1 MRRIIR
7 IFIFVIILVTSFQ
20 VNAQRVGL
28 VMSGGGAKG
37 MAHIG
42 VIKAL
47 EENNIPIDYITGTS
61 IGAVIGS
68 LYAMGY
74 TTDEMIA
81 LFKSQDFYNWYTGHI
96 DERYTYYYKQYDD
109 KADMLKLGIR
119 QEDSILSIVLPTNL
133 IASPPMDL
141 AFLQIFAQY
150 SAVADYD
157 FDNLFVPFRCMATD
171 VYNNKSV
178 VLGEGDLGLAVR
190 ASMTFPFYF
199 KPVSIDGDLLFDGGI
214 INNFP
219 EDVMRETFDPEMIIG
234 SKVASNIKK
243 PHEDDLLQQIE
254 NIILTSNTKYEIKPE
269 DGILIAN
276 EFEDVRL
283 LDFSKI
289 DALVSKGY
297 NSTMELMDSI
307 KERVPRRISRDSFQR
322 ARKAFKETLPEMLID
337 NIYIEGVNIQQKR
350 YVRKSLKQ
358 NKRLL
363 SLEQFEK
370 AYFRLI
376 ADNQIESAM
385 PIAKYNKQ
393 TGFFDLHLKV
403 KQEKPYHLRFGANVA
418 SNSINQA
425 FFGVDYKLLGN
436 QAWYLHANMH
446 FGRLYTSFQGLTRI
460 DFPGKLPFYVKGSM
474 TSNRWDFFKTNP
486 SRFFVDM
493 SPAYLIQN
501 DNNLRVDIGFPV
513 GSTATIEAG
522 GAYGRLKDEYY
533 QTNHFLQTDT
543 ADITRFDMLTA
554 HVKFERNTLNRK
566 LYPNRGV
573 YDMVDTRYI
582 RGKEKNNPGTTSA
595 EEEDYGYQHAYGM
608 LKLQHSRYFN
618 ISEYYTIGAQL
629 DVVASNQSFYR
640 NYISTLLSASAFTPT
655 PHSKTLFMKNFRA
668 HNFAAVGF
676 QNIFTFTNDFNL
688 RLEGYAFAPLRD
700 IVQEENQPQIF
711 TPAYTDYFPDIR
723 FMANAN
729 LLYHTPVGPVSF
741 SVNYYEEERTRWFF
755 MFHFGYIL
763 FNDRVTD

>member
-1 MRRIIR
+1 MLCL
-7 IFIFVIILVTSFQ
+7 FTMQ

-74 TTDEMIA
+74 APQDMIT
-81 LFKSQDFYNWYTGHI
+81 LFKSKDFYKWYTGYI
-96 DERYTYYYKQYDD
+96 DEKYTFYYKEYDD
-109 KADMLKLGIR
+109 KPDMFRLGIK
-119 QEDSILSIVLPTNL
+119 QQDSIISIVLPTNL
-133 IASPPMDL
+133 ITSLPMDI
-141 AFLQIFAQY
+141 AFFQLYTQY

-178 VLGEGDLGLAVR
+178 VLGAGDLGLAVR

-199 KPVSIDGDLLFDGGI
+199 KPVSIDGNLLFDGGI

-219 EDVMRETFDPEMIIG
+219 VDVMIEDFNPDMIIG

-243 PHEDDLLQQIE
+243 PHEDNLLQQIE
-254 NIILTSNTKYEIKPE
+254 NMILTANTKYEVNPGH
-269 DGILIAN
+269 GILISN
-276 EFEDVRL
+276 EFEDVGL
-283 LDFSKI
+283 LDFERI
-289 DALVSKGY
+289 DELVSKGY
-297 NSTMELMDSI
+297 SSTMKLMDSI
-307 KERVPRRISRDSFQR
+307 KSRVSTRISRDSLQK
-322 ARKAFKETLPEMLID
+322 AREKFKYKLPELIID

-363 SLEQFEK
+363 TFDQFEK
-370 AYFRLI
+370 AYYRLI

-403 KQEKPYHLRFGANVA
+403 KQETPYHLRFGANVA

-436 QAWYLHANMH
+436 RAWYLHANMH

-460 DFPGKLPFYVKGSM
+460 DFPGKIPFFIKGGM
-474 TSNRWDFFKTNP
+474 TSNRWDYFKTNP
-486 SRFFVDM
+486 SRFFVDL
-493 SPAYLIQN
+493 SPAYLIKN
-501 DNNLRVDIGFPV
+501 DNNARFDIGFPV
-513 GSTATIEAG
+513 GSTAKIEAG

-543 ADITRFDMLTA
+543 ADITRVDMLTA
-554 HVKFERNTLNRK
+554 HIKYEYNTLNHK
-566 LYPNRGV
+566 LYSNSGA
-573 YDMVDTRYI
+573 YDMIDARYI
-582 RGKEKNNPGTTSA
+582 RGKERNNPGTTSA
-595 EEEDYGYQHAYGM
+595 EEEDYGFQHAYGM
-608 LKLQHSRYFN
+608 VKLQHRRHFAMGN
-618 ISEYYTIGAQL
+618 YYSLGTHF

-640 NYISTLLSASAFTPT
+640 NYISTLLSVSAFTPT
-655 PHSKTLFMKNFRA
+655 PHSKTLFLKNFRA
-668 HNFAAVGF
+668 HNFAAAGL
-676 QNIFTFTNDFNL
+676 QNIFLLTKDFNL

-700 IVQEENQPQIF
+700 IVQEENQPQVF
-711 TPAYTDYFPDIR
+711 TPAYTDFFPDIR

-729 LLYHTPVGPVSF
+729 LLYHTPIGPVSF
-741 SVNYYEEERTRWFF
+741 SVNYYEEERTKWFF

-763 FNDRVTD
+763 FNDRVLD

>member
-1 MRRIIR
+1 M
-7 IFIFVIILVTSFQ
+7 Q

-61 IGAVIGS
+61 IGAIVGS

-74 TTDEMIA
+74 TTDEMIT
-81 LFKSQDFYNWYTGHI
+81 LFKSKDFYNWYTGHI
-96 DERYTYYYKQYDD
+96 DERYRYYYKQYDD

-119 QEDSILSIVLPTNL
+119 QEDSTLSIVLPTNI
-133 IASPPMDL
+133 IASSSMDI

-178 VLGEGDLGLAVR
+178 VLGKGDLGLAVR
-190 ASMTFPFYF
+190 ASMTVPFYF

-254 NIILTSNTKYEIKPE
+254 NMILTSNTKYEINPE

-276 EFEDVRL
+276 EFEDVGL

-289 DALVSKGY
+289 DALVNTGY

-307 KERVPRRISRDSFQR
+307 KERVPRRISGDSLAQ
-322 ARKAFKETLPEMLID
+322 ARKQFKDSLPEMIID

-376 ADNQIESAM
+376 ADNEIESAM

-393 TGFFDLHLKV
+393 TGFFDLHLKM
-403 KQEKPYHLRFGANVA
+403 KQEKPYNLRFGANVA

-436 QAWYLHANMH
+436 RAWYLHANMH

-460 DFPGKLPFYVKGSM
+460 DFPGKLPFYIKGSM

-501 DNNLRVDIGFPV
+501 DNNMRVDIGFPV
-513 GSTATIEAG
+513 GSTAKIEAG

-543 ADITRFDMLTA
+543 ADITRFNMLT
-554 HVKFERNTLNRK
+554 VYMKFERNTLNRK
-566 LYPNRGV
+566 MYPTRGV
-573 YDMVDTRYI
+573 YDMVDARYI
-582 RGKEKNNPGTTSA
+582 RGKEQNNPGTTSA
-595 EEEDYGYQHAYGM
+595 EEKDYGYQHAYGM
-608 LKLQHSRYFN
+608 VKLQHSRHVI
-618 ISEYYTIGAQL
+618 ISDYYTIGTQL

-640 NYISTLLSASAFTPT
+640 NYISTLLSASAFTPS

-668 HNFAAVGF
+668 HNFAAVGL
-676 QNIFTFTNDFNL
+676 QNIFTFTRDFNL

-763 FNDRVTD
+763 FNDRVID